1 MFEKMSKKK
10 KQNKDI
16 ETEPD
21 NFFEVNPEEEDED
34 IYESEFFNSIKQFD
48 KKNKKL
54 KLIKVYE
61 LIGSPRL
68 LSVKQI
74 KRNALKKEYD
84 KLIEL
89 LTLNNIF
96 VHFKNDYSLSE
107 KYSFIVEEI
116 MEQEVENVK
125 DTNLHINFIYED
137 FHPDLDNIE
146 EEEI

>member
-74 KRNALKKEYD
+74 KRNALKNEYD

>member
-21 NFFEVNPEEEDED
+21 NFFVVNPEEEDED

-74 KRNALKKEYD
+74 KRNALKNEYD

-116 MEQEVENVK
+116 MEQVVENVK

>member
-1 MFEKMSKKK
+1 MFAKMSKKK
-10 KQNKDI
+10 KQNKDN

-21 NFFEVNPEEEDED
+21 NFFGVNSENQDED
-34 IYESEFFNSIKQFD
+34 IYESDFFNSIKQFD

-74 KRNALKKEYD
+74 KRNALKNEYD

-107 KYSFIVEEI
+107 KYSFIVKEI
-116 MEQEVENVK
+116 MEQEVENLK

>member
-21 NFFEVNPEEEDED
+21 NFFVVNPDEEDED

-74 KRNALKKEYD
+74 KRNALKNEYD

-116 MEQEVENVK
+116 MEQVVENVK

>member
-21 NFFEVNPEEEDED
+21 NFFEVNPEEEDKD

-74 KRNALKKEYD
+74 KRNALKNEYD

>member
-21 NFFEVNPEEEDED
+21 NFFEVNPEEEDKD

>member
-74 KRNALKKEYD
+74 KRNALKNEYD

-107 KYSFIVEEI
+107 KYSFIVKEI
-116 MEQEVENVK
+116 MEQEVENLK

>member
-74 KRNALKKEYD
+74 IRNALKNEYD